1 MVLHSTLAGSP
12 LVRLLGDTAPRD
24 PEAPGMDV
32 AERLSLWLHAFD
44 AIDLQAAHQAI
55 RAVRT
60 PAAGKPS
67 NSRAPTPGL
76 TQDVQRVRS
85 VLAKAIAQDPAAL
98 AAGKAADPPSPEA
111 GYRIYHERHA
121 ELQQQMELMIG
132 PLRAHVRETLGR
144 ASAKLRQLAALDAAL
159 AQVLGPREQALL
171 PRIPVLL
178 KRRFEQLRL
187 AHAQAVADGA
197 QDDDGAGWRD
207 TFAGEWRQ
215 ALLAEL
221 DLRLAPVAGLAEALA
236 NDLDPQ
242 G

>member
-1 MVLHSTLAGSP
+1 
-12 LVRLLGDTAPRD
+12 
-24 PEAPGMDV
+24 MDV
-32 AERLSLWLHAFD
+32 AERLSLWLNAFD
-44 AIDLQAAHQAI
+44 AIGLQAAHQAI
-55 RAVRT
+55 RTVRT

-67 NSRAPTPGL
+67 NRRAPAPAL
-76 TQDVQRVRS
+76 AQDVQRVRS
-85 VLAKAIAQDPAAL
+85 VLAKAIAQDPVAL
-98 AAGKAADPPSPEA
+98 AGDPPAAADA
-111 GYRIYHERHA
+111 GYRVYQERHA
-121 ELQQQMELMIG
+121 ELQRQMDLMIE

-144 ASAKLRQLAALDAAL
+144 ASAPLRQLAALDAAL
-159 AQVLGPREQALL
+159 AQVLGPREEALL

-197 QDDDGAGWRD
+197 QDDDDGAGWRE

-221 DLRLAPVAGLAEALA
+221 DLRLAPVTGLAEALA